1 MSEKVRLPKD
11 VAKIIEFMYTH
22 LDLMTTETVD
32 EMLSDADIT
41 CTNIRNHNTVSGWEL
56 TIHTWKEDAE

>member
-1 MSEKVRLPKD
+1 MSEKVKLPKD

-22 LDLMTTETVD
+22 LDLMATETVD

-41 CTNIRNHNTVSGWEL
+41 CTNRRNRNTKSGWEL
-56 TIHTWKEDAE
+56 IIHTWEEDAE